1 MVSSSIDA
9 PRTKQVTRKILWRK
23 ASIISH
29 VYFGASRHSKVRSR
43 FFLDLTDASCH
54 FGSVVSPVIAT
65 KMVTK
70 AYMIINSCIFDII
83 IGQRYRSFASSR
95 TLTCTTTLSR
105 PHFPT
110 PITSVYS
117 RLATGVTH
125 ARLITT
131 PVSLLLC
138 CWHQLRIPRQAGSRY
153 TGARAMWRILTPA
166 QWHARPAASRPTA
179 ILHGQQSRY
188 TVINV

>member
-1 MVSSSIDA
+1 M
-9 PRTKQVTRKILWRK
+9 PRTKQVTRTILWRK

-29 VYFGASRHSKVRSR
+29 VYFGVSRHSKVGSR
-43 FFLDLTDASCH
+43 FFQDLTDASCH
-54 FGSVVSPVIAT
+54 FGSVVSSVLVSKI
-65 KMVTK
+65 VTHS
-70 AYMIINSCIFDII
+70 YMIITSCIFDLTID
-83 IGQRYRSFASSR
+83 QRYCYSVSSR
-95 TLTCTTTLSR
+95 TLTRTTTRSC

-110 PITSVYS
+110 PITSLYS
-117 RLATGVTH
+117 RLSAGAAH

-138 CWHQLRIPRQAGSRY
+138 CWHQLRIPRQAVSRY
-153 TGARAMWRILTPA
+153 TGARAMRRILTPA
-166 QWHARPAASRPTA
+166 QWHARPAVSRPTA